1 MNETLKFKKLDV
13 VTQDR
18 DGNPITLE
26 SKAVLPT
33 KAHATD
39 AGYDLTATRVTQEL
53 DEARKLILVYHTDLA
68 VEIPFG
74 YVGLIFMRSSVSKTS
89 LTLANAVGVIDSGY
103 RGELILKYKVTTDAL
118 PRVYE
123 PGEKVGQLVLVPCYM
138 ADTEFVSELSST
150 DRGEGG
156 FGSTD
161 KTTDL
166 TLNTDEYNEGESG
179 DTDRRV
185 QEDTTEVSE

>member
-1 MNETLKFKKLDV
+1 MNETLKFKKLDI
-13 VTQDR
+13 VTIDK

-33 KAHATD
+33 KAHSTD

-123 PGEKVGQLVLVPCYM
+123 LGEKVGQLVLVPCYM
-138 ADTEFVSELSST
+138 ADTEFVPELSST

-166 TLNTDEYNEGESG
+166 TLNTDEHNEGESG

>member
-1 MNETLKFKKLDV
+1 MNETLKFKKLGV
-13 VTQDR
+13 VTQDK

-33 KAHATD
+33 RAHSTD
-39 AGYDLTATRVTQEL
+39 AGYDLTATRITQEL
-53 DEARKLILVYHTDLA
+53 DEARKLVLVYHTDLA
-68 VEIPFG
+68 VEIPEG

-89 LTLANAVGVIDSGY
+89 LTLANAVAVIDSGY

-123 PGEKVGQLVLVPCYM
+123 PGERVGQLVIVPYF
-138 ADTEFVSELSST
+138 AAEPEFVDQLSST
-150 DRGEGG
+150 DRGDGG

-166 TLNTDEYNEGESG
+166 TLNTDEHNEGESG

-185 QEDTTEVSE
+185 QEDTSKVSE

>member
-33 KAHATD
+33 KAHPTD

-138 ADTEFVSELSST
+138 SDTEFVSELSST

>member
-13 VTQDR
+13 VTKDK

-33 KAHATD
+33 KAHPTD

-68 VEIPFG
+68 VEIPVG

-166 TLNTDEYNEGESG
+166 TLNTDEHNEGESR

>member
-33 KAHATD
+33 KAHPTD

>member
-13 VTQDR
+13 VTKDK

-33 KAHATD
+33 KAHPTD

-53 DEARKLILVYHTDLA
+53 DEARKLLLVYHTDLA
-68 VEIPFG
+68 VEIPIG

-89 LTLANAVGVIDSGY
+89 LTLANAVAVIDSGY

-123 PGEKVGQLVLVPCYM
+123 PGEKVGQLVIVPCYM
-138 ADTEFVSELSST
+138 ANAEFVSELSST

-166 TLNTDEYNEGESG
+166 ILNTDEHNEGESG
-179 DTDRRV
+179 DTDRRI